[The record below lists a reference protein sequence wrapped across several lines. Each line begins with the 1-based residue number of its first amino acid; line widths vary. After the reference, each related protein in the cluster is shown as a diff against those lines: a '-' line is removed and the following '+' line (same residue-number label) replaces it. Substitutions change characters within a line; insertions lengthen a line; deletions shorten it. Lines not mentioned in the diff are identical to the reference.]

1 MDAALR
7 ERLIA
12 VGERFDKTVRF
23 TREEIAL
30 FAAATRD
37 TNPLHH
43 DARAAQRTRFGEII
57 ASGEQTVSIMTGL
70 LASHFSRG
78 SDGVA
83 REMVCL
89 NLNFAF
95 KHPVFAEQDL
105 DIVWTVARSEWNTT
119 LGGML
124 GHVEG
129 TASVGRAPACVVGR
143 ATILVKCAS

>member
-12 VGERFDKTVRF
+12 VGERFGKTVRF
-23 TREEIAL
+23 TREEIAQ

-43 DARAAQRTRFGEII
+43 DDQAAQRTRFGEII
-57 ASGEQTVSIMTGL
+57 ASGEQTMSIMTGL
-70 LASHFSRG
+70 LASHFSR
-78 SDGVA
+78 SNDGVA
-83 REMVCL
+83 REMLCL

-95 KHPVFAEQDL
+95 RHPVFAEQDL
-105 DIVWTVARSEWNTT
+105 EIVWTAGRAEWNSK
-119 LGGML
+119 LGGMVA
-124 GHVEG
+124 HVDG
-129 TASVGRAPACVVGR
+129 VAAVGRAPASVVAR